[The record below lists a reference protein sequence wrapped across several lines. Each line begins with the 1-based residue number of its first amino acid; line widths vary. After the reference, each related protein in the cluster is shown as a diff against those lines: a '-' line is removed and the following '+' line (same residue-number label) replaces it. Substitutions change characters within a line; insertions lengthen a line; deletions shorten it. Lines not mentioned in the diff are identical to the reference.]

1 MQNKHYVQ
9 QYGIYDYP
17 KADEPEPDKNQVLAA
32 ERVIEAMKANLKGLE
47 VAKTTNPRYSSYSY
61 KHLFEKSTLYEN
73 KIPYC
78 SNGSAI
84 QALVNQGFKIGKIE
98 SPNCYFNLS
107 KKGIQFLKSTSRT
120 KFY

>member
-1 MQNKHYVQ
+1 MQNKYYIQ
-9 QYGIYDYP
+9 QYGIYEYP
-17 KADEPEPDKNQVLAA
+17 KADEPAPDTNQVAAA
-32 ERVIEAMKANLKGLE
+32 EKVIEAMKANLKGLE
-47 VAKTTNPRYSSYSY
+47 VGKNTNSRYSSYSY

-84 QALVNQGFKIGKIE
+84 QALVNQGFKIGKV
-98 SPNCYFNLS
+98 SPPNCGFNLS
-107 KKGIQFLKSTSRT
+107 KKGIQFLKSTII